1 MSSDIEITGRVRPK
15 LWTPEDLAEYLGVT
29 VGWVY
34 KHCRKNC
41 LDRVPH
47 IKLGKY
53 LRFDPESSEF
63 QDWLASHYAGPRPAI
78 IAAGLTD
85 DACVSRLRATTVKTG
100 RVN

>member
-1 MSSDIEITGRVRPK
+1 MSSQQGLGLRVRPK
-15 LWTPEDLAEYLGVT
+15 LWTPEDLSHYLGVQ

-53 LRFDPESSEF
+53 LRFDPESQTF
-63 QDWLASHYAGPRPAI
+63 QGWLAQHESNSAQTRNSF
-78 IAAGLTD
+78 D
-85 DACVSRLRATTVKTG
+85 ER
-100 RVN
+100 